1 MKFDELLAK
10 IGGFGRFQRIQFG
23 LVVVPIMFIGM
34 NQLDL
39 FFLVSTP
46 GHRCLLD
53 NDTVNYLR
61 QSPNYTTQAELES
74 AALEPGSACSRL
86 VLNLSEACLQP
97 ADGGAGLTYACQAL
111 GVEGCLDGRR
121 FGDEFGATVV
131 TEFDLVC
138 EQSIVATVVK
148 SLTFVGPFIGGIAFG
163 QLSDRSA

>member
-39 FFLVSTP
+39 FFL
-46 GHRCLLD
+46 
-53 NDTVNYLR
+53 
-61 QSPNYTTQAELES
+61 SPNYTTQAELES

-97 ADGGAGLTYACQAL
+97 ADGGAGLTYACRAL
-111 GVEGCLDGRR
+111 GVEDCLDGRR
-121 FGDEFGATVV
+121 FGNEFGATVV